1 MEILAAVGEKCQRRI
16 KTYRSSVLLENEE
29 LEQDFGRGD
38 KRDLCQLLQ
47 AARKENDTL
56 EEKLAG
62 LQEQLSR
69 SQAEVR
75 HLKAEL
81 ANVTKKSKTEIE
93 DLKTE
98 ALTAR
103 AQLIL
108 DNKAQKDTI
117 RILEEW
123 IDKLTEQQQQQNEAR
138 QSVLGTVNQEM
149 ASRHQLATF
158 SRQDSGLSVKSLIQ
172 SIEKNKQTEKPI
184 LSTINQEMASR
195 HKLATCSRQDSGLSV
210 KSSIKGIKN
219 NEQTEKPILSTIN
232 QEEASTHKLATFSRQ
247 DSGLSQMFYNLSE
260 LLPIMTIA
268 RSSRLAL
275 INNTENGQIK
285 FLSSNIGATLQVSKY
300 LELGR
305 LHVIAIEKILYLI
318 KGKHQASINN

>member
-1 MEILAAVGEKCQRRI
+1 MEILAAVDETRQRRI
-16 KTYRSSVLLENEE
+16 KTCRSSVLMKNEE
-29 LEQDFGRGD
+29 LEQDLGRGD
-38 KRDLCQLLQ
+38 KRDLRQLLH

-75 HLKAEL
+75 HLKAQL

-93 DLKTE
+93 DLKNE

-117 RILEEW
+117 RSLEEW
-123 IDKLTEQQQQQNEAR
+123 IDKLTKQQQQQNEAR

-149 ASRHQLATF
+149 APRHQLATF

-172 SIEKNKQTEKPI
+172 SIEKNKKTEKPI
-184 LSTINQEMASR
+184 LIAVNQEMASR

-247 DSGLSQMFYNLSE
+247 DSGLSVKSLIQSINKKKQSDILVLSTAE
-260 LLPIMTIA
+260 QEMA
-268 RSSRLAL
+268 SRRRRMDSFSRQDSRLSVKSL
-275 INNTENGQIK
+275 IEILENNMKELNGCR
-285 FLSSNIGATLQVSKY
+285 N
-300 LELGR
+300 R
-305 LHVIAIEKILYLI
+305 VIV
-318 KGKHQASINN
+318 HPRT